1 MGSFQY
7 LQPHELHYLLEHE
20 HYQRD
25 VWSDQQ
31 HARPAY
37 HATRREDHFLGRTNR
52 PLTNARGERAAGIRI
67 FKVQD
72 RSGIGA
78 MMLQYRSETA
88 YPCRIRWSSMT
99 NEEMQRAMDF
109 IVEQQ
114 AQSSAKIDALAEAQT
129 RNTEGIGALL
139 SIAEIHEREIN
150 TLSHQVSS
158 LSRDI
163 ATIGESTRATDG
175 RLNALINVVERQ
187 ITEGRNGKP

>member
-1 MGSFQY
+1 
-7 LQPHELHYLLEHE
+7 
-20 HYQRD
+20 
-25 VWSDQQ
+25 
-31 HARPAY
+31 
-37 HATRREDHFLGRTNR
+37 
-52 PLTNARGERAAGIRI
+52 
-67 FKVQD
+67 
-72 RSGIGA
+72 
-78 MMLQYRSETA
+78 
-88 YPCRIRWSSMT
+88 MT

-129 RNTEGIGALL
+129 RNTEGIRALL

-150 TLSHQVSS
+150 TVSHQISSVSRDVGT

-163 ATIGESTRATDG
+163 GTLSETTRATDD